1 MVILSLSSYSQT
13 DTTNVLVLDT
23 TKVTLSTTVA
33 RKVYQDLIRYDGLKL
48 ENAELKKVN
57 GLMGDKIE
65 LLNQKD
71 TLKNQKIGNLELI
84 ITKKDEQFGL
94 ERQKSESLFKELK
107 GQRRKTF
114 LYKVGSFAGIIMTSL
129 YLLK

>member
-1 MVILSLSSYSQT
+1 MTLRSFSQT
-13 DTTNVLVLDT
+13 VTKTNVDTVVALKVPVAKLVIKDLMKGDGAVAEIVELN
-23 TKVTLSTTVA
+23 KVVSL
-33 RKVYQDLIRYDGLKL
+33 KDEQIGLYK
-48 ENAELKKVN
+48 
-57 GLMGDKIE
+57 
-65 LLNQKD
+65 QKD
-71 TLKNQKIGNLELI
+71 SLKEQKIGNLELI

-114 LYKVGSFAGIIMTSL
+114 LYKVGSFVGIIMTSL